1 MQRPHIFYVT
11 ILQMTKQ
18 KQINQLTSQ
27 IQNCQ
32 KCPLY
37 KTRNQPLVG
46 DGSINSQ
53 ILIIGEAPGYYENLS
68 GKAFQGSS
76 GKIFDQLLNLIN
88 LKREDVYIANVLK
101 CHPPKN
107 HNPRPEEIKACINY
121 LYQQIKI
128 IKPKI
133 ILTLGKFASE
143 NIFEKCH
150 LKFSK
155 ITQMHG
161 QIFKIKTSYGNT
173 KIVPL
178 YHPARAC
185 YNNNMQSILKKDFL
199 KIKNLI

>member
-1 MQRPHIFYVT
+1 
-11 ILQMTKQ
+11 MTKQ
-18 KQINQLTSQ
+18 NQIDQLTSQ
-27 IQNCQ
+27 IQNCR

-37 KTRNQPLVG
+37 KTRNKPLVG

-68 GKAFQGSS
+68 GKAFQGSA
-76 GKIFDQLLNLIN
+76 GKVFDQLLNLIN
-88 LKREDVYIANVLK
+88 LKREDVYITNVLK

-143 NIFEKCH
+143 NIFQKCK
-150 LKFSK
+150 LKFTK
-155 ITQMHG
+155 ISQMHG
-161 QIFKIKTSYGNT
+161 QIFKIKTSYGNAQ
-173 KIVPL
+173 IIPL
-178 YHPARAC
+178 YHPASAC
-185 YNNNMQSILKKDFL
+185 YNENMQSILKRDFL